1 MEIREGMLYSK
12 NHEWVKVLD
21 GKAKIGITDYAQSK
35 LGDIVFV
42 ELPEIG
48 KELKKGEVICI
59 LESVKAASDVYSAVD
74 CSVEEVNDRLSDE
87 PELLNKFPYDDGWI
101 CIVSMKNKE
110 QLKELLSPESYKKE
124 TEK

>member
-1 MEIREGMLYSK
+1 MEIREGLLYSK

-74 CSVEEVNDRLSDE
+74 CSVEEVNDRLSNE
-87 PELLNKFPYDDGWI
+87 PELLNKSPYDDGWI
-101 CIVSMKNKE
+101 CIVSMKNKD
-110 QLKELLSPESYKKE
+110 QPKELLSPESYKKE

>member
-1 MEIREGMLYSK
+1 
-12 NHEWVKVLD
+12 
-21 GKAKIGITDYAQSK
+21 
-35 LGDIVFV
+35 V

-74 CSVEEVNDRLSDE
+74 CSVEEVNDGLSDE
-87 PELLNKFPYDDGWI
+87 PELLNKSPYDDGWI